1 MPAVRHLAA
10 FALIGFGALAVAQ
23 SPSAPA
29 SNPCPPAQTQSASA
43 PCTPPSDLPAA
54 ERFPFPEETPAQAT
68 PPSAPTQ
75 QPSVQPSANK
85 FPFPEEPAT
94 PAADSSSS
102 SSSSSDA
109 PDPEEPKLI
118 DKGSHGN
125 ITPAR
130 QQSAE
135 DRIAEDLDVA
145 NFYRNRGN
153 YMAAYLRIKDALSYQ
168 PDDAEINYSL
178 AEDAQKLGKKDE
190 AVEHYKAYLKL
201 APQGPKSK
209 TAQKA
214 LQQLVPP
221 TK

>member
-1 MPAVRHLAA
+1 MPAVGHLAA

-23 SPSAPA
+23 STSAPA
-29 SNPCPPAQTQSASA
+29 PKPCLPAQTQSTSA
-43 PCTPPSDLPAA
+43 PCTPTSDLPAA

-94 PAADSSSS
+94 PTTDSSSS
-102 SSSSSDA
+102 SRDA

-125 ITPAR
+125 VTPAR
-130 QQSAE
+130 QESAE

-153 YMAAYLRIKDALSYQ
+153 YMAAYLRTKDALSYQ

-178 AEDAQKLGKKDE
+178 AEFAQKLGKKDE
-190 AVEHYKAYLKL
+190 AVEHYKTYLKL

-214 LQQLVPP
+214 LQQLTPP
-221 TK
+221 AK